1 MLEKKET
8 IKKPITKDNIFK
20 VMLSATFGVAGVF
33 FIKNLVQ
40 KNFIGAAVVGG
51 SLLVFGIIVVL
62 MKQFQVKNHHC
73 RIPRYLKK

>member
-33 FIKNLVQ
+33 FRSEEHTSELQ
-40 KNFIGAAVVGG
+40 
-51 SLLVFGIIVVL
+51 S
-62 MKQFQVKNHHC
+62 Q
-73 RIPRYLKK
+73 R